1 MGRNSFIKRM
11 CKLRSVFEANS
22 ENCPMIN
29 IYEPQYF
36 YPITYEDW
44 KLIFQKYLSENTVK
58 LWNKS
63 YAIHIWNN
71 LSKSRPVRIGSGVPY
86 EIAARENCPMVYS
99 VTKTNKY
106 DL

>member
-29 IYEPQYF
+29 IYEHKYF
-36 YPITYEDW
+36 YPIIYKNWEMLFINR
-44 KLIFQKYLSENTVK
+44 KSNYTVK
-58 LWNKS
+58 LWSES
-63 YAIHIWNN
+63 YAIHFWNQI
-71 LSKSRPVRIGSGVPY
+71 SKPNRVRIGSGVPY

-99 VTKTNKY
+99 VTKANNY
-106 DL
+106 YL